1 MKVGISLNNV
11 LRDYFHQIEDTHDK
25 YFPKEEEADDLFI
38 QDYDLEKWVTF
49 PVEEVSQGEMEFN
62 PDFDEGTFMKSDETT
77 EVAEVKNQVTLNEFL
92 YEKCALEIFG
102 YAAEIPGAMDI
113 VNNLMLEYPDVEFI
127 IMSREL
133 GLSIPSTFFFLSK
146 TSSMCQ
152 NIRFVSEYEDHWDY
166 VDVLVTDHP
175 DVINSKPENKTC
187 VVVDKEYNNKVVQ
200 SHVRINT
207 IHEFPELLTKIIEE
221 HG

>member
-11 LRDYFHQIEDTHDK
+11 LRDYFHQIENTHDK
-25 YFPKEEEADDLFI
+25 YFPKEVEEDDLFI

-49 PVEEVSQGEMEFN
+49 PVEEVSQGEMVFN
-62 PDFDEGTFMKSDETT
+62 PEFDEGTFMKSEETT
-77 EVAEVKNQVTLNEFL
+77 EVADVETQDTLNEFL

-102 YAAEIPGAMDI
+102 YADEIPGAMDI
-113 VNNLMLEYPDVEFI
+113 VNNLMIENPEVEFI

-146 TSSMCQ
+146 TSCMCQ
-152 NIRFVSEYEDHWDY
+152 NIRFVTDYKDHWDY

-175 DVINSKPENKTC
+175 DVINSKPDGKVC
-187 VVVDKEYNNKVVQ
+187 IVVDKEYNKKVVQ
-200 SHVRINT
+200 SHDRIHT
-207 IHEFPELLTKIIEE
+207 IHELPELLIKLIE
-221 HG
+221 G